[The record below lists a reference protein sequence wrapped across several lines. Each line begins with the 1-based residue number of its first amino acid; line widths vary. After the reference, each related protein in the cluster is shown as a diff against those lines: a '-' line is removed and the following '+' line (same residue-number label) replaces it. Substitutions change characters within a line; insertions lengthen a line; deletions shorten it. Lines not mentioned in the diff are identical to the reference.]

1 MTGPRRYDGI
11 RRICADEGLVLRD
24 LRVRSIDDAPE
35 AFGQTADEAR
45 ARAES
50 EWSRSAR
57 QAAKGDSRSWF
68 FAEVEGEPV
77 SLVQGRRRRPA
88 TLLIFSMWVDR
99 SHRHRGLGRALIAAV
114 EAWAR
119 DWGARETVLWV
130 RSGNA
135 SALAFYTRLGFD
147 IDSEGEDAESGAR
160 YRALA
165 LRRPMD
171 GADRH
176 D

>member
-1 MTGPRRYDGI
+1 MTGQRRYDGI
-11 RRICADEGLVLRD
+11 RRIRADEGLVLRD
-24 LRVRSIDDAPE
+24 LRLRSIADAPE
-35 AFGQTADEAR
+35 AFGQTEDEAR

-68 FAEVEGEPV
+68 FAEVESEPV
-77 SLVQGRRRRPA
+77 SLVQGRRRRPT

-99 SHRHRGLGRALIAAV
+99 SRRHRGLGRALIEAV

-119 DWGARETVLWV
+119 DWGATESVLWV
-130 RSGNA
+130 RSGNP
-135 SALAFYTRLGFD
+135 SALAFYTRLGFNT
-147 IDSEGEDAESGAR
+147 DSEGEDAEYGAR

-165 LRRPMD
+165 LRRPID
-171 GADRH
+171 GVDRH